1 MAELLKTNFF
11 RMLPY
16 LMPLLIAYFSGR
28 YLCCRTNE
36 NTDKSTTSLLAFI
49 KRPLFIA
56 LLGWILLGSLSAWLL
71 VLLVFLSFMI
81 VDWLLAKF
89 SKYSWE
95 TFLLDLTMHILL
107 LAGFSTLIVL
117 NQNLHFTIFWYAIF
131 GKTYF
136 IVMIALIGFFF
147 AVPIGG
153 EIIGFL
159 IEPFHKQLE
168 AAKAPIATMDQDET
182 PASANTTQEVT
193 TISEKSS
200 LQTGNQENSVKI
212 PVERGFPKGGKI
224 IGELERS
231 LIFLFILAN
240 QPAGIGFLLA
250 TKVLFRFG
258 DLKNKD
264 LKESEY
270 YFIGTLYSFFYGILF
285 AYFTKYLLSFF

>member
-28 YLCCRTNE
+28 YLCCRTN
-36 NTDKSTTSLLAFI
+36 KSTDDSNPPLLSLL

-56 LLGWILLGSLSAWLL
+56 LLGWVLLGSLSAWLL
-71 VLLVFLSFMI
+71 ALLVFISFII

-95 TFLLDLTMHILL
+95 TFLFDITVHILL
-107 LAGFSTLIVL
+107 LAGFSTMIVL

-136 IVMIALIGFFF
+136 ILMIALIGFFF
-147 AVPIGG
+147 TVPIGG

-159 IEPFHKQLE
+159 LEPFHKQL
-168 AAKAPIATMDQDET
+168 KAVKASIATHDQDEISK
-182 PASANTTQEVT
+182 PANTSQEVT
-193 TISEKSS
+193 TEQEQSS
-200 LQTGNQENSVKI
+200 LQTSNHENAVNK
-212 PVERGFPKGGKI
+212 PTERGFPNGGKI

-231 LIFLFILAN
+231 LIFLFILVN
-240 QPAGIGFLLA
+240 QPVGIGFLLA
-250 TKVLFRFG
+250 TKALFRFG
-258 DLKNKD
+258 DCKNKD
-264 LKESEY
+264 IKESEY
-270 YFIGTLYSFFYGILF
+270 YFIGTFYSFFYGILF